1 MDTSWKHHRNFW
13 FSAVIVG
20 LSLKVSTTN
29 IFHSTTRA
37 AKRAQEVGPAVRG
50 RGARAEGSGLP

>member
-1 MDTSWKHHRNFW
+1 
-13 FSAVIVG
+13 
-20 LSLKVSTTN
+20 LSLKMGTTN

-50 RGARAEGSGLP
+50 RRVKTEESGLPS